1 MSCILRGV
9 DGISPAAVLFFGGP
23 CVCDFAHPRT
33 LLGCSPYLLRHCWGA
48 VASKALPG
56 PPDRSVPSGTAL
68 SLVLGRVSALCMLLL
83 LRYTEF
89 LRSCHES
96 LVFSLSHTQKKIPE
110 EIGCGSNYSE

>member
-68 SLVLGRVSALCMLLL
+68 SLVLGRVSALCMAAASEIHRVPEKLS
-83 LRYTEF
+83 RVTCF
-89 LRSCHES
+89 LS
-96 LVFSLSHTQKKIPE
+96 LTHTKKN
-110 EIGCGSNYSE
+110 S